1 MKRPA
6 TIGQCIIR
14 LRAVKGWT
22 DAQLGQRCGLSKS
35 FINDVENGRSK
46 PSLDS
51 LKKIFGAFN
60 LETGIYI
67 YKPGEVEHGK
77 VVLIEQEQQK

>member
-14 LRAVKGWT
+14 LRSARGWT

-35 FINDVENGRSK
+35 FINDVENDRYK
-46 PSLDS
+46 PSLRN
-51 LKKIFGAFN
+51 LQAIFRAFK

-67 YKPGEVEHGK
+67 FKPNEPEHGK
-77 VVLIEQEQQK
+77 LVLIESGQHE